1 MSAKTQDTLFLAIGG
16 AAFIGTSVLAFLQQN
31 KIERLEKPFDIPT
44 KGEVF
49 TPTALKITPPE
60 FLQWADAPKQTAG
73 ENWRFEVFTPPQ
85 IFYNQET
92 KQFTVIPPARAEKKD
107 PGPEEKPKP
116 TFGLDL
122 LKVEQPLFRLQLVGA
137 LGEGPSARGTF
148 ENQRTK
154 EIIIGAK
161 GKRIDALNL
170 EIVSFVAQRKRIQ
183 VKDGSYLIEDIVTAT
198 VKDTVTNLET
208 QLDAKVRKTDGPI
221 TAEIKTRLG
230 EEKILRVGDKITE
243 DNASFELLEINLNPQ
258 SAKIKK
264 TDLKTKQEEV
274 TTLNFGATSSSTAPA
289 EKTPEKSNPAPNS
302 GTVFPF

>member
-1 MSAKTQDTLFLAIGG
+1 MSAKTKDTLFLAIGG
-16 AAFIGTSVLAFLQQN
+16 AAFIGTSVLAYLQQN
-31 KIERLEKPFDIPT
+31 KIERLEKPFDVPS

-49 TPTALKITPPE
+49 SPTAFKITPPE
-60 FLQWADAPKQTAG
+60 SLQWADAPKQTAG

-92 KQFTVIPPARAEKKD
+92 KQFTVIPPVRAEKK
-107 PGPEEKPKP
+107 PAVVVEEVKP

-122 LKVEQPLFRLQLVGA
+122 VKVEQPLFRLQLVGA

-148 ENQRTK
+148 ENQLTK

-170 EIVSFVAQRKRIQ
+170 EIVSFVSQRKRIK
-183 VKDGSYLIEDIVTAT
+183 VKDGSDLIEDIVIAT

-208 QLDAKVRKTDGPI
+208 QLDAKIRKTEGPI
-221 TAEIKTRLG
+221 TAAVKTRLG

-243 DNASFELLEINLNPQ
+243 DNASFELLELTLIPQ

-264 TDLKTKQEEV
+264 VDLKTKLEEV
-274 TTLNFGATSSSTAPA
+274 STLNFGATSSSTAPA
-289 EKTPEKSNPAPNS
+289 EKTPEKTNPAAS
-302 GTVFPF
+302 TGTVFPF